1 MSFVPVINAL
11 TKILTDILNFIPR
24 LVNGLIILIIGYLI
38 SALIRW
44 IIRFVLRRIRF
55 DQLADRAGIS
65 NALQSLGVRASLSEI
80 IAQIVFF
87 FLLLSFAT
95 SAMTLMGLTAVADL
109 LQNVLHF
116 VPQAISAAILIVFGS
131 MLARF
136 LGNTIATVADNV
148 NITYGNALGKIIEYA
163 IVAFIIVLAISTLG
177 VDTTVLT
184 TSLTIIVASAGL
196 ALALTFAWGARD
208 AARNVIAG
216 HYVRQNFRP
225 GQQLTMGEH
234 SGRVRSTVGAYTVLE
249 VSSESGGERTVSLPN
264 AFLLQQAV
272 VSREEAAQTNVTTNM
287 DEGRGTTGG
296 GMQEPPEEGQ
306 G

>member
-1 MSFVPVINAL
+1 MSFVPVFNAL
-11 TKILTDILNFIPR
+11 AKILTDILNFIPR

-38 SALIRW
+38 SALVRW
-44 IIRFVLRRIRF
+44 LIRFILRRVHLQ
-55 DQLADRAGIS
+55 QLADRAGIT
-65 NALQSLGVRASLSEI
+65 NALQGLGVRASLPEI
-80 IAQIVFF
+80 IAQIFFF

-109 LQNVLHF
+109 LQNILHF
-116 VPQAISAAILIVFGS
+116 VPQAISAAIMIVFGS

-136 LGNTIATVADNV
+136 LGNTITTVADNV

-163 IVAFIIVLAISTLG
+163 IVAFVIVLAISTLG

-196 ALALTFAWGARD
+196 ALAITFAWGARD

-234 SGRVRSTVGAYTVLE
+234 SGKVRSTVGAYTVLE
-249 VSSESGGERTVSLPN
+249 MTSENGGERTVSLPN

-272 VSREEAAQTNVTTNM
+272 LSGGETAQTNVAPNTN
-287 DEGRGTTGG
+287 EGQGTS
-296 GMQEPPEEGQ
+296 GMQEPQ
-306 G
+306 A